1 LGAFF
6 TITLPIIQP
15 TIVGAGLIALAL
27 SLDDFVITFF
37 TIGSGNTLPT
47 MVWGMVRTSLD
58 PSINAMAT
66 LLILLSIG
74 STALALAVS
83 KYRG

>member
-1 LGAFF
+1 
-6 TITLPIIQP
+6 
-15 TIVGAGLIALAL
+15 
-27 SLDDFVITFF
+27 
-37 TIGSGNTLPT
+37 

-58 PSINAMAT
+58 PSINAIAT

-74 STALALAVS
+74 STALALSIS